1 MLLDFILNPFKLWRI
16 KKLFV
21 KSTIYKSLEDVGL
34 LKQFAYRYPHEFSGG
49 QRQRIVIAR
58 ALITQPKVIVADEP
72 IASLD
77 ISIQAQVVNLLK
89 DLCEQKNIGMIF
101 IAHDLSMIEYIA
113 DRVQIMHLG
122 KVVESLW
129 YNPNLQKSFAPIYN

>member
-1 MLLDFILNPFKLWRI
+1 M
-16 KKLFV
+16 
-21 KSTIYKSLEDVGL
+21 
-34 LKQFAYRYPHEFSGG
+34 KQFAYRYPREFSGG

-89 DLCEQKNIGMIF
+89 DLCKEKNIAMIF
-101 IAHDLSMIEYIA
+101 IAHFWLIND
-113 DRVQIMHLG
+113 
-122 KVVESLW
+122 W
-129 YNPNLQKSFAPIYN
+129 IYSRSCINYALR